1 MKSRLDTYESSCGG
15 STIMDANSTL
25 LAAVFFAFLIAFVFS
40 MFGQGGGSVYSPL
53 LIVLGYSFLL
63 STSTSLVLNLITSLS
78 AGYIFYRKKMIDY
91 KTSLIFAPGISI
103 GAFAGGA
110 LSKSFNTTI
119 LLWVFVV
126 FLLGVGARMIYSY
139 WEKGKVEENSP
150 IHLSAA
156 MYVPIAVFGLVVGFL
171 AGLLGV
177 GGGIFI
183 VPFMVY
189 ACKFPTKIAAGSSHL
204 IISFSAL
211 AGIIGHATS
220 HQFDLPLIIVT
231 GIAVLIGGNLGARL
245 SMKFKT
251 KMIKAGLGLIM
262 WAFAAQLLVKLL
274 R

>member
-1 MKSRLDTYESSCGG
+1 
-15 STIMDANSTL
+15 MDVNSTL
-25 LAAVFFAFLIAFVFS
+25 LAAVTFAFLIAFIFS
-40 MFGQGGGSVYSPL
+40 MFGQGGGSIYSPL
-53 LIVLGYSFLL
+53 LILLGYSIVL

-91 KTSLIFAPGISI
+91 KASLIFAPGISL
-103 GAFAGGA
+103 GSFAGGA
-110 LSKSFNTTI
+110 LSKSFDTTV

-139 WEKGKVEENSP
+139 REKDKVEEKSP
-150 IHLSAA
+150 VYLSTA
-156 MYVPIAVFGLVVGFL
+156 MYVLIAVFGLAVGFL

-189 ACKFPTKIAAGSSHL
+189 VAKFPTKIAAGSSHL

-220 HQFDLPLIIVT
+220 HQFDLPLILVT

-245 SMKFKT
+245 SIHFKT

-262 WAFAAQLLVKLL
+262 WAFAAQMLVKLL
-274 R
+274 G

>member
-1 MKSRLDTYESSCGG
+1 MAIS
-15 STIMDANSTL
+15 STL
-25 LAAVFFAFLIAFVFS
+25 IAAVIFAFLIAFIFS

-53 LIVLGYSFLL
+53 LITLGYAILL

-110 LSKSFNTTI
+110 LSKSFDTTV
-119 LLWVFVV
+119 LLWLFVA
-126 FLLGVGARMIYSY
+126 FLVGVGARMIYSY
-139 WEKGKVEENSP
+139 WEKGKVEENKP
-150 IHLSAA
+150 LQLSTGKI
-156 MYVPIAVFGLVVGFL
+156 VLIAVFGAAVGFL

-177 GGGIFI
+177 GGGIFV

-189 ACKFPTKIAAGSSHL
+189 VLKSPTKIAAGSSHL

-220 HQFDLPLIIVT
+220 HHFDLPLILVT
-231 GIAVLIGGNLGARL
+231 GIAVLIGGNLGARI
-245 SMKFKT
+245 SMKINT

-262 WAFAAQLLVKLL
+262 WAFAVQILLKLL
-274 R
+274 G

>member
-1 MKSRLDTYESSCGG
+1 
-15 STIMDANSTL
+15 MDINSTVV
-25 LAAVFFAFLIAFVFS
+25 AAVIFAFLIAFIFS
-40 MFGQGGGSVYSPL
+40 MFGQGGGSIYSPMLIL
-53 LIVLGYSFLL
+53 LGFSIML

-91 KTSLIFAPGISI
+91 KTSLIFAPGIVI

-110 LSKSFNTTI
+110 LSNSFNTTF
-119 LLWVFVV
+119 LLWLFVI

-139 WEKGKVEENSP
+139 WEKEKVEESSQKSLTP
-150 IHLSAA
+150 GLYAL
-156 MYVPIAVFGLVVGFL
+156 IAVFGLGVGFI

-189 ACKFPTKIAAGSSHL
+189 ALKTPTKIAAGSSHL

-220 HQFDLPLIIVT
+220 HEFDIPLIVAT
-231 GIAVLIGGNLGARL
+231 GIAVLIAGNLGARV
-245 SMKFKT
+245 SMNFKT
-251 KMIKAGLGLIM
+251 KTIRAGLGLIM
-262 WAFAAQLLVKLL
+262 WAFAIMTLVKLL
-274 R
+274 G

>member
-1 MKSRLDTYESSCGG
+1 
-15 STIMDANSTL
+15 MDANSTL

>member
-1 MKSRLDTYESSCGG
+1 MAIS
-15 STIMDANSTL
+15 STL
-25 LAAVFFAFLIAFVFS
+25 IVAVIFAFLIAFIFS

-53 LIVLGYSFLL
+53 LIMLGFAILL

-91 KTSLIFAPGISI
+91 KISLIFAPGISL

-110 LSKSFNTTI
+110 LSKSFDTTV
-119 LLWVFVV
+119 LLWVFVA
-126 FLLGVGARMIYSY
+126 FLVGVGARMIYSY
-139 WEKGKVEENSP
+139 WEKGKSEETPPTS
-150 IHLSAA
+150 LSTGK
-156 MYVPIAVFGLVVGFL
+156 YVLIALVGLTVGFL

-189 ACKFPTKIAAGSSHL
+189 VLKYPTKIAAGSSHL

-211 AGIIGHATS
+211 AGILGHATS
-220 HQFDLPLIIVT
+220 HRFDLPLILVT
-231 GIAVLIGGNLGARL
+231 GIAVLIGGNLGARV
-245 SMKFKT
+245 SMKINI

-262 WAFAAQLLVKLL
+262 WVFAAQLLVKLL
-274 R
+274 G

>member
-1 MKSRLDTYESSCGG
+1 MDIT
-15 STIMDANSTL
+15 STM
-25 LAAVFFAFLIAFVFS
+25 LAAVIFAFMIAFIFS

-53 LIVLGYSFLL
+53 LITLGYAILL

-91 KTSLIFAPGISI
+91 KTSLIFAPGISL

-110 LSKSFNTTI
+110 MSKSFNTTV
-119 LLWVFVV
+119 LMWLFVA
-126 FLLGVGARMIYSY
+126 FLVGVGARMIYSY
-139 WEKGKVEENSP
+139 WEKGKVEENKP
-150 IHLSAA
+150 LQLSTGKIVLIAIFGAA
-156 MYVPIAVFGLVVGFL
+156 VGFL

-189 ACKFPTKIAAGSSHL
+189 VLKSPTKIAAGSSHL

-220 HQFDLPLIIVT
+220 HKFDLPLILVT
-231 GIAVLIGGNLGARL
+231 GIAVLIGGNLGARV
-245 SMKFKT
+245 SMKVNT

-262 WAFAAQLLVKLL
+262 WVFAVQILVKLL
-274 R
+274 G

>member
-1 MKSRLDTYESSCGG
+1 
-15 STIMDANSTL
+15 MDINSTL
-25 LAAVFFAFLIAFVFS
+25 IAAVIFAFLIAFIFS

-53 LIVLGYSFLL
+53 LLTLGFAILL

-78 AGYIFYRKKMIDY
+78 AGYIFYKKKMIDY
-91 KTSLIFAPGISI
+91 KTSLIFAPGISL

-110 LSKSFNTTI
+110 LSKSFDTTV

-126 FLLGVGARMIYSY
+126 FLVGVGARMIYSY
-139 WEKGKVEENSP
+139 WEKGKVEDNKP
-150 IHLSAA
+150 LQLSTGKI
-156 MYVPIAVFGLVVGFL
+156 VLIAVFGAAVGFL

-189 ACKFPTKIAAGSSHL
+189 VLKSPTKIAAGSSHL

-220 HQFDLPLIIVT
+220 HHFDLPLILVT
-231 GIAVLIGGNLGARL
+231 GIAVLIGGNLGARI
-245 SMKFKT
+245 SMKINT

-262 WAFAAQLLVKLL
+262 WVFAIQILIKLL
-274 R
+274 G

>member
-1 MKSRLDTYESSCGG
+1 MAIS
-15 STIMDANSTL
+15 STL
-25 LAAVFFAFLIAFVFS
+25 IAAVIFAFLIAFIFS

-53 LIVLGYSFLL
+53 LITLGYAILL

-110 LSKSFNTTI
+110 LSKSFDTTV
-119 LLWVFVV
+119 LLWLFVV
-126 FLLGVGARMIYSY
+126 FLVGVGARMIYSY
-139 WEKGKVEENSP
+139 WEKGKVEENTP
-150 IHLSAA
+150 IHLSTA
-156 MYVPIAVFGLVVGFL
+156 MYVFIAVFGLAVGFL

-177 GGGIFI
+177 GGGIFV

-189 ACKFPTKIAAGSSHL
+189 VCKIPTKIAAGSSHL

-211 AGIIGHATS
+211 AGILGHMTS
-220 HQFDLPLIIVT
+220 HRFDLPLIAVT
-231 GIAVLIGGNLGARL
+231 GIAVLIGGNLGARI
-245 SMKFKT
+245 SMKINI

-262 WAFAAQLLVKLL
+262 WAFAVQLLFKLL
-274 R
+274 G

>member
-1 MKSRLDTYESSCGG
+1 
-15 STIMDANSTL
+15 MDINSTL
-25 LAAVFFAFLIAFVFS
+25 IMAVIFAFAIAFIFS

-53 LIVLGYSFLL
+53 LLTLGFAILL

-78 AGYIFYRKKMIDY
+78 AGYIFYKKKMIDY
-91 KTSLIFAPGISI
+91 KTSLIFAPGISL

-110 LSKSFNTTI
+110 LSKSFDTTV

-126 FLLGVGARMIYSY
+126 FLVGVGARMIYSY
-139 WEKGKVEENSP
+139 WEKGKVEDNKP
-150 IHLSAA
+150 LQLSTGKI
-156 MYVPIAVFGLVVGFL
+156 VLIAVFGAAVGFL

-189 ACKFPTKIAAGSSHL
+189 VLKSPTKIAAGSSHL

-220 HQFDLPLIIVT
+220 HHFDLPLILVT
-231 GIAVLIGGNLGARL
+231 GIAVLIGGNLGARI
-245 SMKFKT
+245 SMKINT

-262 WAFAAQLLVKLL
+262 WAFAIQILVKLL
-274 R
+274 AK

>member
-1 MKSRLDTYESSCGG
+1 MEIT
-15 STIMDANSTL
+15 STL
-25 LAAVFFAFLIAFVFS
+25 IAVVAFAFVIAFIFS
-40 MFGQGGGSVYSPL
+40 MFGQGGGSVYTPL
-53 LIVLGYSFLL
+53 LILLGYSILL
-63 STSTSLVLNLITSLS
+63 SSSTSLVLNLITSLS

-91 KTSLIFAPGISI
+91 KASLIFAPGISV

-110 LSKSFNTTI
+110 LSKAFDTTI
-119 LLWVFVV
+119 LLWLFVV

-139 WEKGKVEENSP
+139 WEKERVEEKAP
-150 IHLSAA
+150 VRLFPT
-156 MYVPIAVFGLVVGFL
+156 MYALIAVFGLVVGFI

-189 ACKFPTKIAAGSSHL
+189 VCKFPTKIAAGSSHL

-211 AGIIGHATS
+211 AGIIGHATA
-220 HQFDLPLIIVT
+220 HQFDLPLILAT

-262 WAFAAQLLVKLL
+262 WAFAAQILFKLFQ
-274 R
+274 

>member
-1 MKSRLDTYESSCGG
+1 VDINT
-15 STIMDANSTL
+15 TL
-25 LAAVFFAFLIAFVFS
+25 LFAVIFAFVIAFIFS

-53 LIVLGYSFLL
+53 LILLGYAIMI

-91 KTSLIFAPGISI
+91 KASFIFAPGISL

-110 LSKSFNTTI
+110 LSKSVNTTI
-119 LLWVFVV
+119 LLWLFVI
-126 FLLGVGARMIYSY
+126 FLVGMGARMVYSY
-139 WEKGKVEENSP
+139 WEKEKAEEKSSP
-150 IHLSAA
+150 NLSTA
-156 MYVPIAVFGLVVGFL
+156 MYALIAVFGLAVGFL

-189 ACKFPTKIAAGSSHL
+189 VCKYPTKIAAGSSHL

-220 HQFDLPLIIVT
+220 HRFDLPLIALT
-231 GIAVLIGGNLGARL
+231 GVAVLIGGNLGARL

-251 KMIKAGLGLIM
+251 KMIRAGLGLIM
-262 WAFAAQLLVKLL
+262 WVFAVQILAKLL
-274 R
+274 GYL

>member
-1 MKSRLDTYESSCGG
+1 MAIS
-15 STIMDANSTL
+15 STL
-25 LAAVFFAFLIAFVFS
+25 IAAVIFAFLIAFIFS

-53 LIVLGYSFLL
+53 FITLGYAILL

-110 LSKSFNTTI
+110 LSKSINTTA
-119 LLWVFVV
+119 LMWLFVA
-126 FLLGVGARMIYSY
+126 FLVGVGAKMIYSY
-139 WEKGKVEENSP
+139 WEKEKVEENKP
-150 IHLSAA
+150 VHLSTA
-156 MYVPIAVFGLVVGFL
+156 MYVLIAVFGLGVGFL

-189 ACKFPTKIAAGSSHL
+189 ICKIPTKIAAGSSHL

-220 HQFDLPLIIVT
+220 HHFDMPLILVT
-231 GIAVLIGGNLGARL
+231 GIAVLIGGNLGARI
-245 SMKFKT
+245 SMKIKT

-262 WAFAAQLLVKLL
+262 WAFAVQILLKLL
-274 R
+274 G